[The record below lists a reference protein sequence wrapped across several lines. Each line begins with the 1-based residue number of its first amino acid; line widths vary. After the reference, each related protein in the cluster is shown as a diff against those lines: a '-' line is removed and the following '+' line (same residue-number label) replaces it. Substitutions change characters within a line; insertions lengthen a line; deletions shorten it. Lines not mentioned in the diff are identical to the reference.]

1 MTTTE
6 YLPYPALWEG
16 LVASIKQQMS
26 GTFLIATHDNASCR
40 FALEAGRVTHCSY
53 SRLHGEAAL
62 LAFTNIE
69 AGRYSLNNMLYP
81 FRTVA
86 SIAHERA
93 LEVLGIQASGLELPP
108 HVSVAVLEVAN
119 DLSNVEQP
127 KSRTRAVKGSQFTP
141 EELEKLF
148 GKFYFE

>member
-1 MTTTE
+1 MSTVD
-6 YLPYPALWEG
+6 YLLYPQLWEG
-16 LVASIKQQMS
+16 LVTSIKQKVS
-26 GTFLIATHDNASCR
+26 GTFLIATCDNASCR
-40 FALEAGRVTHCSY
+40 FALDAGRVTHCSY
-53 SRLHGEAAL
+53 SRLHGEEAL

-93 LEVLGIQASGLELPP
+93 LEILGIQDVGMDLTRSVSAELI
-108 HVSVAVLEVAN
+108 ATTAAN
-119 DLSNVEQP
+119 
-127 KSRTRAVKGSQFTP
+127 RTRVAKGSQFTP
-141 EELEKLF
+141 DDLEQLF